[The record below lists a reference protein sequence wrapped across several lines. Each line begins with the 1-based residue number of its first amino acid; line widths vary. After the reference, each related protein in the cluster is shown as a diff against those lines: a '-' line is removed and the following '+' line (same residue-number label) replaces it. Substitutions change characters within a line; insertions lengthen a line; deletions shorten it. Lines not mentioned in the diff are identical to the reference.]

1 MILRRLMGKAQD
13 FLINLNQFER
23 EDLDASFFHE
33 LALNGLRDC
42 FAELED
48 SAGNGPAAL
57 ERRVRPANEKHT
69 RAGNDYSA
77 DGDNRALGIFSVLH
91 QTRPRSIIASHG
103 CYILRSLLAIIL
115 GRRMSRGEM

>member
-23 EDLDASFFHE
+23 EDLDASFFHK
-33 LALNGLRDC
+33 LALNGLRDR

-77 DGDNRALGIFSVLH
+77 DGDYRTLGIFPVLH
-91 QTRPRSIIASHG
+91 HTRTPTQHYCFTRTL
-103 CYILRSLLAIIL
+103 YITLSV
-115 GRRMSRGEM
+115 GDYTGKEDV